1 MTKLIEPAELELLR
15 KMLLLPEVIA
25 QVAETFEP
33 HHLAYYAQVLA
44 TAFHGFYKDC
54 RVVSP
59 DECLTK
65 ARLKLAVA
73 ARTVLARTLHL
84 MGMSAPE
91 CM

>member
-1 MTKLIEPAELELLR
+1 MELLR

-25 QVAETFEP
+25 QVADSFEP

-44 TAFHGFYKDC
+44 NAFHLFYKDC
-54 RVVSP
+54 RVVSA
-59 DECLTK
+59 DLCLSQ